1 MTWLSFKSRCYLKTN
16 DNTNPFRKQILG
28 ELNVDLTNMGIA
40 AKDAAFH
47 LATASTAQK
56 NKALAIIADELEANS
71 EVILAANAKDIE
83 LGREAG
89 LTDAL
94 LDRLLLNEER
104 LTGIAN
110 DVRNV
115 ISLNDPVGS
124 EIDSK
129 VLENGM
135 ALSRRRVPLGV
146 VGVIYEARPNV
157 TIDIAALCLKTGNAS
172 ILRGGK
178 ETFFSNM
185 ELVKV
190 IQSALEKAELPA
202 ASVQYIEKPDREL
215 VAQLLKLDEYVDMII
230 PRGGAGLHKMCQENS
245 TIPVIIGGF
254 GISHIFIDESAD
266 LERSLNV
273 VENSKVQRPSA
284 CNALDTLLVHKAVAE
299 EFLPKLVERLNGK
312 VALVSDASAKP
323 LVANAADVR
332 DAQEGDFDTE
342 WLSYTLG
349 VKVVADVK
357 EAIDHMRVHNA
368 SHSDAIMTNSLQNS
382 ELFINSVGSAAVYVN
397 ASTRFTD
404 GAQFGLGAE
413 VAVSTQ
419 KLHARGPMGLEE
431 LTSYKWVG
439 KADYLIRS

>member
-1 MTWLSFKSRCYLKTN
+1 M
-16 DNTNPFRKQILG
+16 
-28 ELNVDLTNMGIA
+28 DLTNMGKA
-40 AKDAAFH
+40 AKDAAFE

-56 NKALAIIADELEANS
+56 NQALAIIADELEANAAT
-71 EVILAANAKDIE
+71 VLAANAKDIE

-135 ALSRRRVPLGV
+135 SLSRRRVPLGV

-190 IQSALEKAELPA
+190 IQSALAKANLPA

-215 VAQLLKLDEYVDMII
+215 VSQLLKLDDYVDMII
-230 PRGGAGLHKMCQENS
+230 PRGGAGLHKMCKENS

-254 GISHIFIDESAD
+254 GISHIFVDESAE
-266 LERSLNV
+266 LEKSLNV

-284 CNALDTLLVHKAVAE
+284 CNSLDTLLVHEKVAE
-299 EFLPKLVERLNGK
+299 QFLSMIVERMNDK
-312 VALVSDASAKP
+312 VTFVAEPKAKALMTQAKQI
-323 LVANAADVR
+323 R
-332 DAQEGDFDTE
+332 DAGEGDFDTE

-368 SHSDAIMTNSLQNS
+368 SHSDAIMTNSLVNS

-397 ASTRFTD
+397 AATRFTD

-439 KADYLIRS
+439 KANYLARS

>member
-1 MTWLSFKSRCYLKTN
+1 M
-16 DNTNPFRKQILG
+16 
-28 ELNVDLTNMGIA
+28 DLTNMGKA
-40 AKDAAFH
+40 AKDAAFE

-56 NKALAIIADELEANS
+56 NQALAIIADELEANS
-71 EVILAANAKDIE
+71 VAILAANAKDIE
-83 LGREAG
+83 LGREAS

-104 LTGIAN
+104 LTAIAN

-135 ALSRRRVPLGV
+135 SLSRRRVPLGV

-190 IQSALEKAELPA
+190 IQSALAKANLPA

-215 VAQLLKLDEYVDMII
+215 VSQLLKLDDYVDMII
-230 PRGGAGLHKMCQENS
+230 PRGGAGLHKMCKENS

-254 GISHIFIDESAD
+254 GISHIFVDESAD
-266 LERSLNV
+266 LEKSLNV

-284 CNALDTLLVHKAVAE
+284 CNSLDTLLVHEKIAAQFLPMIVERMDEKVTFVAE
-299 EFLPKLVERLNGK
+299 PK
-312 VALVSDASAKP
+312 AKE
-323 LVANAADVR
+323 LMEQAKQVR
-332 DAQEGDFDTE
+332 DAVEGDFDTE

-349 VKVVADVK
+349 VKVVSDVK
-357 EAIDHMRVHNA
+357 DAIDHMRVHNA
-368 SHSDAIMTNSLQNS
+368 SHSDAIMTNSLENS
-382 ELFINSVGSAAVYVN
+382 ELFINSAGSAAVYVN

-439 KADYLIRS
+439 KANYLARS

>member
-1 MTWLSFKSRCYLKTN
+1 
-16 DNTNPFRKQILG
+16 
-28 ELNVDLTNMGIA
+28 MGIA

-56 NKALAIIADELEANS
+56 NKALAIIADELEANAAT
-71 EVILAANAKDIE
+71 ILEANAKDIE
-83 LGREAG
+83 LGRESG

-104 LTGIAN
+104 LTGIGN

-135 ALSRRRVPLGV
+135 SLSRRRVPLGV

-215 VAQLLKLDEYVDMII
+215 VSQLLKLDDYVDMII
-230 PRGGAGLHKMCQENS
+230 PRGGAGLHKMCKENS

-254 GISHIFIDESAD
+254 GISHIFVDESAD
-266 LERSLNV
+266 LEKSVDV

-284 CNALDTLLVHKAVAE
+284 CNSLDTLLVHEAVAE
-299 EFLPKLVERLNGK
+299 AFLAQLTQRL
-312 VALVSDASAKP
+312 AAKS
-323 LVANAADVR
+323 LIAGFEDQR
-332 DAQEGDFDTE
+332 DAVEGDFDTE

-349 VKVVADVK
+349 VKVVADVA

-368 SHSDAIMTNSLQNS
+368 SHSDAIMTNSLESS
-382 ELFINSVGSAAVYVN
+382 ERFINSVGSAAVYVN

-439 KADYLIRS
+439 KANYLVRG

>member
-1 MTWLSFKSRCYLKTN
+1 M
-16 DNTNPFRKQILG
+16 
-28 ELNVDLTNMGIA
+28 DLTNMGKA
-40 AKDAAFH
+40 AKDAAFE

-56 NKALAIIADELEANS
+56 NQALAIIADELEANS
-71 EVILAANAKDIE
+71 AAILAANAKDIE

-135 ALSRRRVPLGV
+135 SLSRRRVPLGV

-190 IQSALEKAELPA
+190 IQSALAKANLPA
-202 ASVQYIEKPDREL
+202 ASVQYIEKADREL
-215 VAQLLKLDEYVDMII
+215 VSQLLKLDDYVDMII
-230 PRGGAGLHKMCQENS
+230 PRGGAGLHKMCKENS

-254 GISHIFIDESAD
+254 GISHIFVDESAD
-266 LERSLNV
+266 LEKSLNV

-284 CNALDTLLVHKAVAE
+284 CNSLDTLLVHEKVAAKFLPMIVERMSDKVTFVAE
-299 EFLPKLVERLNGK
+299 PKAK
-312 VALVSDASAKP
+312 ALMAQATQI
-323 LVANAADVR
+323 R
-332 DAQEGDFDTE
+332 DAAEGDFDTE

-357 EAIDHMRVHNA
+357 DAIDHMRVHNA
-368 SHSDAIMTNSLQNS
+368 SHSDAIMTNSLINS

-397 ASTRFTD
+397 AATRFTD

-439 KADYLIRS
+439 KANYLARS

>member
-1 MTWLSFKSRCYLKTN
+1 M
-16 DNTNPFRKQILG
+16 
-28 ELNVDLTNMGIA
+28 DLTNMGKA
-40 AKDAAFH
+40 AKDAAFE

-56 NKALAIIADELEANS
+56 NQALAIIADELEANS
-71 EVILAANAKDIE
+71 AAILAANAKDIE

-135 ALSRRRVPLGV
+135 SLSRRRVPLGV

-190 IQSALEKAELPA
+190 IQSALAKANLPA
-202 ASVQYIEKPDREL
+202 ASVQYIEKSDREL
-215 VAQLLKLDEYVDMII
+215 VSQLLKLDDYVDMII
-230 PRGGAGLHKMCQENS
+230 PRGGAGLHKMCKENS

-254 GISHIFIDESAD
+254 GISHIFVDESAD
-266 LERSLNV
+266 LEKSLNV

-284 CNALDTLLVHKAVAE
+284 CNSLDTLLVHEKVAAKFLPMIVERMNDKVTFVAE
-299 EFLPKLVERLNGK
+299 PKAK
-312 VALVSDASAKP
+312 ALMTQATQI
-323 LVANAADVR
+323 R
-332 DAQEGDFDTE
+332 DAAEGDFDTE

-357 EAIDHMRVHNA
+357 DAIDHMRVHNA
-368 SHSDAIMTNSLQNS
+368 SHSDAIMTNSLINS

-397 ASTRFTD
+397 AATRFTD

-439 KADYLIRS
+439 KANYLARS

>member
-1 MTWLSFKSRCYLKTN
+1 M
-16 DNTNPFRKQILG
+16 
-28 ELNVDLTNMGIA
+28 DLTNMGKA
-40 AKDAAFH
+40 AKDAAFE

-56 NKALAIIADELEANS
+56 NQALAIIADELEANS
-71 EVILAANAKDIE
+71 AAILAANAKDIE

-104 LTGIAN
+104 LTAIAN

-135 ALSRRRVPLGV
+135 SLSRRRVPLGV

-190 IQSALEKAELPA
+190 IQSALAKANLPA
-202 ASVQYIEKPDREL
+202 SSVQYIEKPDREL
-215 VAQLLKLDEYVDMII
+215 VSQLLQLDDYVDMII
-230 PRGGAGLHKMCQENS
+230 PRGGAGLHKMCKENS

-254 GISHIFIDESAD
+254 GISHIFVDESAD
-266 LERSLNV
+266 LEKSLNV

-284 CNALDTLLVHKAVAE
+284 CNSLDTLLVHEKIAAQ
-299 EFLPKLVERLNGK
+299 FLPMIVERMNDK
-312 VALVSDASAKP
+312 VTFVTEPKAKALMAQATQI
-323 LVANAADVR
+323 R
-332 DAQEGDFDTE
+332 DAVEGDFDTE
-342 WLSYTLG
+342 WLSYTLS
-349 VKVVADVK
+349 VKVVSDVK
-357 EAIDHMRVHNA
+357 DAIDHMRVHNA
-368 SHSDAIMTNSLQNS
+368 SHSDAIMTNSLENS

-439 KADYLIRS
+439 KANYLARS

>member
-1 MTWLSFKSRCYLKTN
+1 M
-16 DNTNPFRKQILG
+16 
-28 ELNVDLTNMGIA
+28 DLIEMGKA
-40 AKDAAFH
+40 AKSASFQ

-56 NKALAIIADELEANS
+56 NQALAIIADELEANMDA
-71 EVILAANAKDIE
+71 ILAANAKDIA
-83 LGREAG
+83 LGQASG
-89 LTDAL
+89 LSEAL
-94 LDRLLLNEER
+94 LDRLLLNESR
-104 LTGIAN
+104 LQAIAH

-115 ISLNDPVGS
+115 ISLPDPVGS

-135 ALSRRRVPLGV
+135 SLARRRVPLGV

-157 TIDIAALCLKTGNAS
+157 TIDIAALCLKTGNAA

-178 ETFFSNM
+178 ETFFSNL

-190 IQSALEKAELPA
+190 IQLALSKAELPM
-202 ASVQYIEKPDREL
+202 ASVQYISQPEREY
-215 VAQLLKLDEYVDMII
+215 VTQLLTMDQYVDMII
-230 PRGGAGLHKMCQENS
+230 PRGGAGLHKMCKENS

-254 GISHIFIDESAD
+254 GISHIFVDESAD
-266 LERSLNV
+266 LDKSLAV
-273 VENSKVQRPSA
+273 IENAKMQRPSA
-284 CNALDTLLVHKAVAE
+284 CNALDTLLVHQAIAQPLLEKLQHQLHDKLTLVVDEHAKAL
-299 EFLPKLVERLNGK
+299 LPE
-312 VALVSDASAKP
+312 
-323 LVANAADVR
+323 ANNIHL
-332 DAQEGDFDTE
+332 AQAGDFDTE

-349 VKVVADVK
+349 VKVVSGV
-357 EAIDHMRVHNA
+357 EQAINHMREHNA
-368 SHSDAIMTNSLQNS
+368 SHSDAIMTND
-382 ELFINSVGSAAVYVN
+382 LFNAERFVNTAGSAAVYVN

-439 KADYLIRS
+439 KGNYLLRS

>member
-1 MTWLSFKSRCYLKTN
+1 
-16 DNTNPFRKQILG
+16 
-28 ELNVDLTNMGIA
+28 MGKA
-40 AKDAAFH
+40 AKDAAFQ

-56 NKALAIIADELEANS
+56 NQALAIIADELEANA
-71 EVILAANAKDIE
+71 VQILAANAKDIQ

-94 LDRLLLNEER
+94 LDRLLLNESR
-104 LTGIAN
+104 LNAIAN

-135 ALSRRRVPLGV
+135 SLSRRRVPLGV

-190 IQSALEKAELPA
+190 IQSALEKAQLPA

-215 VAQLLKLDEYVDMII
+215 VTQLLKLDDYVDMII
-230 PRGGAGLHKMCQENS
+230 PRGGAGLHKMCKENS

-254 GISHIFIDESAD
+254 GISHIFVDESAD
-266 LERSLNV
+266 LDKSV
-273 VENSKVQRPSA
+273 DVIENAKVQRPSA
-284 CNALDTLLVHKAVAE
+284 CNALDTLLVHEAIAQPLLE
-299 EFLPKLVERLNGK
+299 KLVAKLNGK
-312 VALVSDASAKP
+312 VTFVAEPKAKALMSAATE
-323 LVANAADVR
+323 LR
-332 DAQEGDFDTE
+332 DAQAGDFDTE
-342 WLSYTLG
+342 WLSYILG
-349 VKVVADVK
+349 VKVVRDVN
-357 EAIDHMRVHNA
+357 EAIDHMREHNA
-368 SHSDAIMTNSLQNS
+368 SHSDAIMTNSLVNA
-382 ELFINSVGSAAVYVN
+382 ERFINSAGSAAVYVN

-439 KADYLIRS
+439 KANYLSRS

>member
-1 MTWLSFKSRCYLKTN
+1 M
-16 DNTNPFRKQILG
+16 
-28 ELNVDLTNMGIA
+28 DLTVLGKA
-40 AKDAAFH
+40 AKAASFQ

-56 NKALAIIADELEANS
+56 NQALAIMADQLEAQS
-71 EVILAANAKDIE
+71 ASILAANAKDIA

-89 LTDAL
+89 LSDAM
-94 LDRLLLNEER
+94 LDRLLLNESR
-104 LTGIAN
+104 LQAIAN

-115 ISLNDPVGS
+115 IKLNDPIGS
-124 EIDSK
+124 EIDSR

-135 ALSRRRVPLGV
+135 SLARRRVPLGV

-157 TIDIAALCLKTGNAS
+157 TIDIAALCLKTGNAA

-190 IQSALEKAELPA
+190 IQSALDKAALPA

-215 VAQLLKLDEYVDMII
+215 VTQLLKMDDYVDMII
-230 PRGGAGLHKMCQENS
+230 PRGGAGLHKMCKENS
-245 TIPVIIGGF
+245 TVPVIIGGF
-254 GISHIFIDESAD
+254 GISHIFVDESAD
-266 LERSLNV
+266 LDKSV
-273 VENSKVQRPSA
+273 AVIENAKVQRPSA
-284 CNALDTLLVHKAVAE
+284 CNALDTLLVHQAIAKP
-299 EFLPKLVERLNGK
+299 LLDKLIAKLNGK
-312 VALVSDASAKP
+312 VAFVAEPKAKA
-323 LVANAADVR
+323 LMNAAAELR
-332 DAQEGDFDTE
+332 DAQAGDFDTE

-349 VKVVADVK
+349 VKVVQDVQ
-357 EAIDHMRVHNA
+357 EAIGHMREHNA
-368 SHSDAIMTNSLQNS
+368 SHSDAIMTNDLYNA
-382 ELFINSVGSAAVYVN
+382 ELFVNTAGSAAVYVN

-439 KADYLIRS
+439 KANYLSRS

>member
-1 MTWLSFKSRCYLKTN
+1 
-16 DNTNPFRKQILG
+16 
-28 ELNVDLTNMGIA
+28 MGIA

-56 NKALAIIADELEANS
+56 NKALAIIADELEANAAT
-71 EVILAANAKDIE
+71 ILEANAKDIE

-124 EIDSK
+124 EMDSK

-135 ALSRRRVPLGV
+135 SLSRRRVPLGV

-215 VAQLLKLDEYVDMII
+215 VSQLLKLDDYVDMII
-230 PRGGAGLHKMCQENS
+230 PRGGAGLHKMCKENS

-254 GISHIFIDESAD
+254 GISHIFVDESAD
-266 LERSLNV
+266 LEKSVDV

-284 CNALDTLLVHKAVAE
+284 CNSLDTLLVHEVVAE
-299 EFLPKLVERLNGK
+299 AFLTKLKQRLAGK
-312 VALVSDASAKP
+312 VTLVADVSAKS
-323 LVANAADVR
+323 LLAGFEDQR
-332 DAQEGDFDTE
+332 DAVEGDFDTE

-349 VKVVADVK
+349 VKVVADVA

-368 SHSDAIMTNSLQNS
+368 SHSDAIMTNSLESS
-382 ELFINSVGSAAVYVN
+382 ERFINSVGSAAVYVN

-439 KADYLIRS
+439 KANYLIRG

>member
-1 MTWLSFKSRCYLKTN
+1 M
-16 DNTNPFRKQILG
+16 
-28 ELNVDLTNMGIA
+28 DLTNMGKA
-40 AKDAAFH
+40 AKDAAFE
-47 LATASTAQK
+47 LATASTSQK
-56 NKALAIIADELEANS
+56 NQALAIIADELEANS
-71 EVILAANAKDIE
+71 AAILAANAKDIE

-135 ALSRRRVPLGV
+135 SLARRRVPLGV

-190 IQSALEKAELPA
+190 IQSALAKANLPA

-215 VAQLLKLDEYVDMII
+215 VSQLLKLDDYVDMII
-230 PRGGAGLHKMCQENS
+230 PRGGTGLHKMCKENS

-254 GISHIFIDESAD
+254 GISHIFVDESAD
-266 LERSLNV
+266 LEKSLNV

-284 CNALDTLLVHKAVAE
+284 CNSLDTLLVHKNVAA
-299 EFLPKLVERLNGK
+299 EFLALLVERMSEK
-312 VALVSDASAKP
+312 VTFVAEPKAKALM
-323 LVANAADVR
+323 ANAQQIR
-332 DAQEGDFDTE
+332 DAGEGDFDTE

-349 VKVVADVK
+349 VKVVDDVK
-357 EAIDHMRVHNA
+357 DAIDHMRVHNA
-368 SHSDAIMTNSLQNS
+368 SHSDAIMTNSLENA

-397 ASTRFTD
+397 AATRFTD

-439 KADYLIRS
+439 KANYLVRS

>member
-1 MTWLSFKSRCYLKTN
+1 
-16 DNTNPFRKQILG
+16 
-28 ELNVDLTNMGIA
+28 MGKA
-40 AKDAAFH
+40 AKGAAFE

-56 NKALAIIADELEANS
+56 NQALAIIADELEANS
-71 EVILAANAKDIE
+71 AAILAANAKDIE

-135 ALSRRRVPLGV
+135 SLSRRRVPLGV

-190 IQSALEKAELPA
+190 IQSALAKANLPA

-215 VAQLLKLDEYVDMII
+215 VSQLLKLDDYVDMII
-230 PRGGAGLHKMCQENS
+230 PRGGAGLHKMCKENS

-254 GISHIFIDESAD
+254 GISHIFVDESAD
-266 LERSLNV
+266 LEKSLNV

-284 CNALDTLLVHKAVAE
+284 CNSLDTLLVHEKVAAKFLPMIVERMSDKVTFVAE
-299 EFLPKLVERLNGK
+299 PKAK
-312 VALVSDASAKP
+312 ALMAQATQI
-323 LVANAADVR
+323 R
-332 DAQEGDFDTE
+332 DAVEGDFDTE

-368 SHSDAIMTNSLQNS
+368 SHSDAIMTNSLINS

-397 ASTRFTD
+397 AATRFTD

-439 KADYLIRS
+439 KANYLARDRKSVV

>member
-1 MTWLSFKSRCYLKTN
+1 
-16 DNTNPFRKQILG
+16 
-28 ELNVDLTNMGIA
+28 MGIA
-40 AKDAAFH
+40 AKEAAFH

-56 NKALAIIADELEANS
+56 NKALAIIADELEANAAT
-71 EVILAANAKDIE
+71 ILEANAKDIE

-110 DVRNV
+110 DIRNV

-135 ALSRRRVPLGV
+135 SLSRRRVPLGV

-215 VAQLLKLDEYVDMII
+215 VSQLLKLDDYVDMII
-230 PRGGAGLHKMCQENS
+230 PRGGASLHKMCKENS

-254 GISHIFIDESAD
+254 GISHIFVDESAD
-266 LERSLNV
+266 LEKSVDV

-284 CNALDTLLVHKAVAE
+284 CNSLDTLLVHEAVAE
-299 EFLPKLVERLNGK
+299 AFLTKLKQRLAGK
-312 VALVSDASAKP
+312 VTLVADASAKS
-323 LVANAADVR
+323 LLTGFEDQR
-332 DAQEGDFDTE
+332 DAVEGDFDTE

-349 VKVVADVK
+349 VKVVANVA

-368 SHSDAIMTNSLQNS
+368 SHSDAIMTNSLESS
-382 ELFINSVGSAAVYVN
+382 ERFINSVGSAAVYVN

-439 KADYLIRS
+439 KANYLVRG

>member
-1 MTWLSFKSRCYLKTN
+1 M
-16 DNTNPFRKQILG
+16 
-28 ELNVDLTNMGIA
+28 ELISMGKA
-40 AKDAAFH
+40 AKDAAFQ

-56 NKALAIIADELEANS
+56 NQALAIIADELEANAAT
-71 EVILAANAKDIE
+71 ILAANAKDIE
-83 LGREAG
+83 KGREAG
-89 LTDAL
+89 LTEAL

-104 LTGIAN
+104 LSGIAN

-124 EIDSK
+124 ELDSK

-135 ALSRRRVPLGV
+135 SLSRRRVPLGV

-190 IQSALEKAELPA
+190 IQSALAKANLPA

-215 VAQLLKLDEYVDMII
+215 VSQLLKLDDYVDMII
-230 PRGGAGLHKMCQENS
+230 PRGGAGLHKMCKENS

-254 GISHIFIDESAD
+254 GISHIFVDESAD
-266 LERSLNV
+266 LVKSLDV

-284 CNALDTLLVHKAVAE
+284 CNSLDTLLVHESVAA
-299 EFLPKLVERLNGK
+299 EFLPMLAERLADK
-312 VALVSDASAKP
+312 VT
-323 LVANAADVR
+323 LVAAPNAKELVAQAKEVR
-332 DAQEGDFDTE
+332 DAGEGDFDTE

-349 VKVVADVK
+349 VKVVKDVH
-357 EAIDHMRVHNA
+357 EAVEHMRIHNA
-368 SHSDAIMTNSLQNS
+368 SHSDAIMTNSLENS
-382 ELFINSVGSAAVYVN
+382 EIFINSVGSAAVYVN

-439 KADYLIRS
+439 KANYLPRS

>member
-1 MTWLSFKSRCYLKTN
+1 
-16 DNTNPFRKQILG
+16 
-28 ELNVDLTNMGIA
+28 MGIA

-56 NKALAIIADELEANS
+56 NKALAIIADELEANAAT
-71 EVILAANAKDIE
+71 ILEANAKDIE

-135 ALSRRRVPLGV
+135 SLSRRRVPLGV

-215 VAQLLKLDEYVDMII
+215 VSQLLKLDDYVDMII
-230 PRGGAGLHKMCQENS
+230 PRGGAGLHKMCKENS

-254 GISHIFIDESAD
+254 GISHIFVDESAD
-266 LERSLNV
+266 LEKSVDV

-284 CNALDTLLVHKAVAE
+284 CNSLDTLLVHEVVAE
-299 EFLPKLVERLNGK
+299 AFLAKLTQRLAGK
-312 VALVSDASAKP
+312 VTLVADASAKS
-323 LVANAADVR
+323 LLAGFEDQR
-332 DAQEGDFDTE
+332 DAVEGDFDTE

-349 VKVVADVK
+349 VKVVADVA

-368 SHSDAIMTNSLQNS
+368 SHSDAIMTNSLESS
-382 ELFINSVGSAAVYVN
+382 ERFINSVGSAAVYVN

-439 KADYLIRS
+439 KANYLVRG

>member
-1 MTWLSFKSRCYLKTN
+1 
-16 DNTNPFRKQILG
+16 
-28 ELNVDLTNMGIA
+28 MGQA
-40 AKDAAFH
+40 AKAASFQ
-47 LATASTAQK
+47 LATTSTAQK
-56 NKALAIIADELEANS
+56 NRALAMIADELEANATI
-71 EVILAANAKDIE
+71 ILAANAQDIA
-83 LGREAG
+83 LGKEAG
-89 LTDAL
+89 LSDAL
-94 LDRLLLNEER
+94 LDRLLLNESR
-104 LTGIAN
+104 LKAIAC

-115 ISLNDPVGS
+115 ISLSDPVGS

-135 ALSRRRVPLGV
+135 SLARRRVPLGV

-157 TIDIAALCLKTGNAS
+157 TIDIAALCLKTGNAA

-190 IQSALEKAELPA
+190 IQSALVKAQLPIA
-202 ASVQYIEKPDREL
+202 AIQYIENPSREW
-215 VAQLLKLDEYVDMII
+215 VSQLLKLDEYVDMII
-230 PRGGAGLHKMCQENS
+230 PRGGAGLHKMCKENS

-254 GISHIFIDESAD
+254 GISHIFVDDSAD
-266 LERSLNV
+266 LDKSV
-273 VENSKVQRPSA
+273 DVIENAKVQRPSA
-284 CNALDTLLVHKAVAE
+284 CNSLDTLLVHEAIAQPLLNKLVTKLNDKVTFVAE
-299 EFLPKLVERLNGK
+299 NQAK
-312 VALVSDASAKP
+312 ALMSEARDIRSAEP
-323 LVANAADVR
+323 
-332 DAQEGDFDTE
+332 GDFDTE

-349 VKVVADVK
+349 VKVVKDVH
-357 EAIDHMRVHNA
+357 EAIEHMRTHNA
-368 SHSDAIMTNSLQNS
+368 SHSDAIMTNDLFNA
-382 ELFINSVGSAAVYVN
+382 ELFINSAGSAAVYVN

-439 KADYLIRS
+439 KANYLSRQ

>member
-1 MTWLSFKSRCYLKTN
+1 
-16 DNTNPFRKQILG
+16 
-28 ELNVDLTNMGIA
+28 MGKA
-40 AKDAAFH
+40 AKDATFQ

-56 NKALAIIADELEANS
+56 NQALAIIADELEANAAQ
-71 EVILAANAKDIE
+71 ILAANAKDIQ

-94 LDRLLLNEER
+94 LDRLLLNESR
-104 LTGIAN
+104 LNAIAN

-135 ALSRRRVPLGV
+135 SLSRRRVPLGV

-190 IQSALEKAELPA
+190 IQSALEKAQLPA

-215 VAQLLKLDEYVDMII
+215 VTQLLKLDDYVDMII
-230 PRGGAGLHKMCQENS
+230 PRGGAGLHKMCKENS

-254 GISHIFIDESAD
+254 GISHIFVDESAD
-266 LERSLNV
+266 LDKSV
-273 VENSKVQRPSA
+273 DVIENAKVQRPSA
-284 CNALDTLLVHKAVAE
+284 CNALDTLLVHEAIAQPLLE
-299 EFLPKLVERLNGK
+299 KLVAKLNGK
-312 VALVSDASAKP
+312 VTFVAEPKAKALMSAATE
-323 LVANAADVR
+323 LR
-332 DAQEGDFDTE
+332 DAQAGDFDTE

-349 VKVVADVK
+349 VKVVRDVN
-357 EAIDHMRVHNA
+357 EAIDHMREHNA
-368 SHSDAIMTNSLQNS
+368 SHSDAIMTNSLVNA
-382 ELFINSVGSAAVYVN
+382 ERFINSAGSAAVYVN

-439 KADYLIRS
+439 KANYLSRS

>member
-1 MTWLSFKSRCYLKTN
+1 
-16 DNTNPFRKQILG
+16 
-28 ELNVDLTNMGIA
+28 MGKA
-40 AKDAAFH
+40 AKDAAFE

-56 NKALAIIADELEANS
+56 NQALAIIADELEANAAT
-71 EVILAANAKDIE
+71 ILAANAKDIE

-135 ALSRRRVPLGV
+135 SLSRRRVPLGV

-190 IQSALEKAELPA
+190 IQSALAKANLPA

-215 VAQLLKLDEYVDMII
+215 VSQLLKLDDYVDMII
-230 PRGGAGLHKMCQENS
+230 PRGGAGLHKMCKENS

-254 GISHIFIDESAD
+254 GISHIFVDESAD
-266 LERSLNV
+266 LEKSLNV

-284 CNALDTLLVHKAVAE
+284 CNSLDTLLVHEKVAAQFLAMIVERMNDKVTFVAE
-299 EFLPKLVERLNGK
+299 PKAK
-312 VALVSDASAKP
+312 ALMAQAKP
-323 LVANAADVR
+323 IR
-332 DAQEGDFDTE
+332 DAGEGDFDTE

-357 EAIDHMRVHNA
+357 EAINHMRVHNA
-368 SHSDAIMTNSLQNS
+368 SHSDAIMTNSLENS

-397 ASTRFTD
+397 AATRFTD

-439 KADYLIRS
+439 KANYLARS

>member
-1 MTWLSFKSRCYLKTN
+1 
-16 DNTNPFRKQILG
+16 
-28 ELNVDLTNMGIA
+28 MGKA
-40 AKDAAFH
+40 AKDAAFE

-56 NKALAIIADELEANS
+56 NQALAIIADELEANS
-71 EVILAANAKDIE
+71 AAILAANAKDIE

-135 ALSRRRVPLGV
+135 SLSRRRVPLGV

-190 IQSALEKAELPA
+190 IQSALAKANLPA

-215 VAQLLKLDEYVDMII
+215 VSQLLKLDDYVDMII
-230 PRGGAGLHKMCQENS
+230 PRGGAGLHKMCKENS

-254 GISHIFIDESAD
+254 GISHIFVDESAD
-266 LERSLNV
+266 LEKSLNV

-284 CNALDTLLVHKAVAE
+284 CNSLDTLLVHEKVAAKFLPMIVERMSDKVTFVAE
-299 EFLPKLVERLNGK
+299 PKAK
-312 VALVSDASAKP
+312 ALMTQATQI
-323 LVANAADVR
+323 R
-332 DAQEGDFDTE
+332 DAAEGDFDTE

-357 EAIDHMRVHNA
+357 DAIDHMRFHNA
-368 SHSDAIMTNSLQNS
+368 SHSDAIMTNSLINS

-397 ASTRFTD
+397 AATRFTD

-439 KADYLIRS
+439 KANYLARS

>member
-1 MTWLSFKSRCYLKTN
+1 
-16 DNTNPFRKQILG
+16 
-28 ELNVDLTNMGIA
+28 MGKA
-40 AKDAAFH
+40 AKDAAFE

-56 NKALAIIADELEANS
+56 NQALAIIAGELEANS
-71 EVILAANAKDIE
+71 AAILAANAKDIE

-135 ALSRRRVPLGV
+135 SLSRRRVPLGV

-190 IQSALEKAELPA
+190 IQSALAKANLPA

-215 VAQLLKLDEYVDMII
+215 VSQLLKLDDYVDMII
-230 PRGGAGLHKMCQENS
+230 PRGGAGLHKMCKENS

-254 GISHIFIDESAD
+254 GISHIFVDESAD
-266 LERSLNV
+266 LEKSLNV

-284 CNALDTLLVHKAVAE
+284 CNSLDTLLVHEKVAAKFLPMIVERMSDKVTFVAE
-299 EFLPKLVERLNGK
+299 PKAK
-312 VALVSDASAKP
+312 ALMAQATQI
-323 LVANAADVR
+323 R
-332 DAQEGDFDTE
+332 DAVEGDFDTE

-357 EAIDHMRVHNA
+357 DAIDHMRVHNA
-368 SHSDAIMTNSLQNS
+368 SHSDAIMTNSLINS

-397 ASTRFTD
+397 AATRFTD

-439 KADYLIRS
+439 KANYLARS

>member
-1 MTWLSFKSRCYLKTN
+1 M
-16 DNTNPFRKQILG
+16 
-28 ELNVDLTNMGIA
+28 DLTNMGKA
-40 AKDAAFH
+40 AKDAAFE

-56 NKALAIIADELEANS
+56 NQALAIIADELEANS
-71 EVILAANAKDIE
+71 AAILAANAKDIE

-104 LTGIAN
+104 LMGIAN

-135 ALSRRRVPLGV
+135 SLSRRRVPLGV

-190 IQSALEKAELPA
+190 IQSALAKANLPA

-215 VAQLLKLDEYVDMII
+215 VSQLLKLDDYVDMII
-230 PRGGAGLHKMCQENS
+230 PRGGAGLHKMCKENS

-254 GISHIFIDESAD
+254 GISHIFVDESAD
-266 LERSLNV
+266 LEKSLNV

-284 CNALDTLLVHKAVAE
+284 CNSLDTLLVHEKVAAKFLPMIVERMSDKVTFVAE
-299 EFLPKLVERLNGK
+299 PKAK
-312 VALVSDASAKP
+312 ALMAQATQI
-323 LVANAADVR
+323 R
-332 DAQEGDFDTE
+332 DAAEGDFDTE

-357 EAIDHMRVHNA
+357 DAIDHMRVHNA
-368 SHSDAIMTNSLQNS
+368 SHSDAIMTNSLINS

-397 ASTRFTD
+397 AATRFTD

-439 KADYLIRS
+439 KANYLARS

>member
-1 MTWLSFKSRCYLKTN
+1 
-16 DNTNPFRKQILG
+16 
-28 ELNVDLTNMGIA
+28 MGKA
-40 AKDAAFH
+40 AKDAAFQ

-56 NKALAIIADELEANS
+56 NQALAIIADELEANAAQ
-71 EVILAANAKDIE
+71 ILAANAKDIQ

-94 LDRLLLNEER
+94 LDRLLLNESR
-104 LTGIAN
+104 LNAIAN

-135 ALSRRRVPLGV
+135 SLSRRRVPLGV

-190 IQSALEKAELPA
+190 IQSALEKAQLPA

-215 VAQLLKLDEYVDMII
+215 VTQLLKLDDYVDMII
-230 PRGGAGLHKMCQENS
+230 PRGGAGLHKMCKENS

-254 GISHIFIDESAD
+254 GISHIFVDESAD
-266 LERSLNV
+266 LDKSV
-273 VENSKVQRPSA
+273 DVIENAKVQRPSA
-284 CNALDTLLVHKAVAE
+284 CNALDTLLVHEAIAQPLLE
-299 EFLPKLVERLNGK
+299 KLVAKLNGK
-312 VALVSDASAKP
+312 VTFVAEPKAKALMSAATE
-323 LVANAADVR
+323 LRVAQA
-332 DAQEGDFDTE
+332 GDFDTE

-349 VKVVADVK
+349 VKVVRDVN
-357 EAIDHMRVHNA
+357 EAIDHMREHNA
-368 SHSDAIMTNSLQNS
+368 SHSDAIMTNSLVNA
-382 ELFINSVGSAAVYVN
+382 ERFINSAGSAAVYVN

-439 KADYLIRS
+439 KANYLSRS

>member
-1 MTWLSFKSRCYLKTN
+1 M
-16 DNTNPFRKQILG
+16 
-28 ELNVDLTNMGIA
+28 DLTNMGKA
-40 AKDAAFH
+40 AKDAAFE

-56 NKALAIIADELEANS
+56 NQALAIIADELEANS
-71 EVILAANAKDIE
+71 AAILAANAKDIE

-135 ALSRRRVPLGV
+135 SLSRRRVPLGV

-190 IQSALEKAELPA
+190 IQSALAKANLPA

-215 VAQLLKLDEYVDMII
+215 VSQLLKLDDYVDMII
-230 PRGGAGLHKMCQENS
+230 PRGGAGLHKMCKENS

-254 GISHIFIDESAD
+254 GISHIFVDESAD
-266 LERSLNV
+266 LEKSLNV

-284 CNALDTLLVHKAVAE
+284 CNSLDTLLVHEKVAAKFLPMIVERMSDKVTFVAE
-299 EFLPKLVERLNGK
+299 PKAK
-312 VALVSDASAKP
+312 ALMAQATQI
-323 LVANAADVR
+323 R
-332 DAQEGDFDTE
+332 DAVEGDFDTE

-357 EAIDHMRVHNA
+357 NAIEHMRVHNA
-368 SHSDAIMTNSLQNS
+368 SHSDAIMTNSLINS

-397 ASTRFTD
+397 AATRFTD

-439 KADYLIRS
+439 KANYLARS

>member
-1 MTWLSFKSRCYLKTN
+1 MRQHQRHK
-16 DNTNPFRKQILG
+16 
-28 ELNVDLTNMGIA
+28 
-40 AKDAAFH
+40 
-47 LATASTAQK
+47 K
-56 NKALAIIADELEANS
+56 NAALAIIADELEANL
-71 EVILAANAKDIE
+71 ETILAANAKDIE
-83 LGREAG
+83 LGRDAG
-89 LTDAL
+89 LSDAL
-94 LDRLLLNEER
+94 LDRLLLNESR
-104 LTGIAN
+104 LKAIAS

-115 ISLNDPVGS
+115 IGLNDPVGS

-135 ALSRRRVPLGV
+135 SLSRRRVPLGV

-190 IQSALEKAELPA
+190 IQLALEKAKLPA

-215 VAQLLKLDEYVDMII
+215 VSQLLKLDDYVDMII
-230 PRGGAGLHKMCQENS
+230 PRGGAGLHKMCKENS

-254 GISHIFIDESAD
+254 GISHIFVDQSAD
-266 LERSLNV
+266 LDKSV
-273 VENSKVQRPSA
+273 DVIENAKVQRPSA
-284 CNALDTLLVHKAVAE
+284 CNALDTLLVHQSIASEFLAKLVQRLSDKVEFVAE
-299 EFLPKLVERLNGK
+299 PKAK
-312 VALVSDASAKP
+312 ALMGDAKQLREA
-323 LVANAADVR
+323 VD
-332 DAQEGDFDTE
+332 GDFDTE

-349 VKVVADVK
+349 VKVVSDVQQ
-357 EAIDHMRVHNA
+357 AITHMRDHNA
-368 SHSDAIMTNSLQNS
+368 SHSDAIMTNDLFNA
-382 ELFINSVGSAAVYVN
+382 ELFINAAGSAAVYVN

-439 KADYLIRS
+439 KANYLSRQ

>member
-1 MTWLSFKSRCYLKTN
+1 
-16 DNTNPFRKQILG
+16 
-28 ELNVDLTNMGIA
+28 MGKA
-40 AKDAAFH
+40 AKDAAFE

-56 NKALAIIADELEANS
+56 NQALAIIADELEANS
-71 EVILAANAKDIE
+71 AAILAANAKDIE

-104 LTGIAN
+104 LTAIAN

-135 ALSRRRVPLGV
+135 SLSRRRVPLGV

-190 IQSALEKAELPA
+190 IQSALAKANLPA
-202 ASVQYIEKPDREL
+202 ASAQYIEKPDREL
-215 VAQLLKLDEYVDMII
+215 VSQLLKLDDYVDMII
-230 PRGGAGLHKMCQENS
+230 PRGGAGLHKMCKENS

-254 GISHIFIDESAD
+254 GISHIFVDESAD
-266 LERSLNV
+266 LEKSLNV

-284 CNALDTLLVHKAVAE
+284 CNSLDTLLVHEKIAAQ
-299 EFLPKLVERLNGK
+299 FLPMIVERMNDK
-312 VALVSDASAKP
+312 VTFVTEPKAKALMAQATQI
-323 LVANAADVR
+323 R
-332 DAQEGDFDTE
+332 DAVEGDFDTE

-349 VKVVADVK
+349 VKVVSDVK
-357 EAIDHMRVHNA
+357 DAIDHMRVHNA
-368 SHSDAIMTNSLQNS
+368 SHSDAIMTNSLENS

-439 KADYLIRS
+439 KANYLARS

>member
-1 MTWLSFKSRCYLKTN
+1 
-16 DNTNPFRKQILG
+16 
-28 ELNVDLTNMGIA
+28 MGKA
-40 AKDAAFH
+40 AKDAAFE

-56 NKALAIIADELEANS
+56 NQALAIIADELEANS
-71 EVILAANAKDIE
+71 AAILAANAKDIE

-135 ALSRRRVPLGV
+135 SLSRRRVPLGV

-178 ETFFSNM
+178 ETFSSNM

-190 IQSALEKAELPA
+190 IQSALAKANLPA

-215 VAQLLKLDEYVDMII
+215 VSQLLKLDDYVDMII
-230 PRGGAGLHKMCQENS
+230 PRGGAGLHKMCKENS

-254 GISHIFIDESAD
+254 GISHIFVDESAD
-266 LERSLNV
+266 LEKSLKV

-284 CNALDTLLVHKAVAE
+284 CNSLDTLLVHEKVAAKFLPMIVERMSDKVTFVAE
-299 EFLPKLVERLNGK
+299 PKAK
-312 VALVSDASAKP
+312 ALMAQATQI
-323 LVANAADVR
+323 R
-332 DAQEGDFDTE
+332 DAAEGDFDTE

-357 EAIDHMRVHNA
+357 DAIDHMRVHNA
-368 SHSDAIMTNSLQNS
+368 SHSDAIMTNSLINS

-397 ASTRFTD
+397 AATRFTD

-439 KADYLIRS
+439 KANYLARS